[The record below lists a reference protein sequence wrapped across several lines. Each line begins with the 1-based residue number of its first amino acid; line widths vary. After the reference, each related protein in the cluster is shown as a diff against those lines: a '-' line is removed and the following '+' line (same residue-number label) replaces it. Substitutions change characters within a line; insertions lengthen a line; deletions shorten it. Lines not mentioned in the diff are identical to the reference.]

1 MSKAWLGHLI
11 DQRPPEGCFCYFTTR
26 ILLLL
31 AGLVTAALRCDALIL
46 LRLAACYLFAGEG
59 VFRESARSLR
69 ALRRAVAGGW
79 KSKGE
84 AFASP
89 SRSRHC
95 FYSIFAHCALLLLFT
110 GIVSR
115 LCAMSLISFK
125 SNVYGVSGLHFYGDV
140 TRMLRYDPE
149 TVTADHRR

>member
-11 DQRPPEGCFCYFTTR
+11 DQRLPGGCFCYFMTR
-26 ILLLL
+26 ILLLS
-31 AGLVTAALRCDALIL
+31 AGLVTAALRCDAPTL

-59 VFRESARSLR
+59 VFRESAPPLR
-69 ALRRAVAGGW
+69 APWWAVAGEW

-95 FYSIFAHCALLLLFT
+95 FYSVFAHCALLLLFA

-115 LCAMSLISFK
+115 FRASAINSFE
-125 SNVYGVSGLHFYGDV
+125 SNGCDVSGRGFYGDV